1 MSLSNLY
8 NVTATRKT
16 QATEHNTFGASKETW
31 SGTTTIDC
39 RIWPVKASERAMA
52 GSVGA
57 DYTHY
62 AVCDFSATVAESDR
76 LVVGST
82 TYHVLTVENAAG
94 HNHHKKL
101 TLREVK
107 PNRGS

>member
-16 QATEHNTFGASKETW
+16 KSAAQNSFGATAETW
-31 SGTTTIDC
+31 SGTTTIRC
-39 RIWPVKASERAMA
+39 RIWPVNASERAMA
-52 GSVGA
+52 GSTGV

-62 AVCDFSATVAESDR
+62 AVCDYSTTIDEADR

-82 TYHVLTVENAAG
+82 TYHVVGVGNAAG
-94 HNHHKKL
+94 QCHHKKL

-107 PNRGS
+107 PDRGT